1 MLGDAATAVAELE
14 GAALPTDYAVSDAA
28 PNPFNPE
35 TSINFS
41 LPWDAPILVEIYN
54 SQGQKVRTLFDDR
67 MNAGEFRISW
77 DGRDDGG
84 LQVASGMYMYRVQ
97 APNLNVT
104 KKVTLLK

>member
-1 MLGDAATAVAELE
+1 MGDAATSVAELE